1 MISNENSERL
11 FKNTIKYSRKLP
23 EMFSTD
29 DVSAIAENMTYG
41 ILGEL
46 RDRYNDNKPVVFSY
60 NELAELGDLWIY
72 RKDKNNEIK
81 KELYN
86 GNRLQNA
93 MYELND
99 ALINFS
105 YYKVLELKDD
115 GSPKSWVSTN
125 IFNIIYF
132 NGSEKKLTLTLNES
146 EVLPEQK
153 DVNGNVIQKALYVKD
168 LLNSDDWS
176 KVKHLQYNRKINNRL
191 TSKYSK
197 RLYRFL
203 SEYRSFPVGTKMKIE
218 IFDKKVL
225 KIYRPKSETY
235 GKQKPFDNR
244 KNRAAFLKKAIKEIS
259 ELKTEDGGQIVKNLD
274 VIYHRVGNKNHSI
287 ELTFTPFKL
296 DISSD
301 LNKRRINK
309 DNHHLIPAPEQIH
322 THSFPTPTLEHND
335 EENTKELSEID
346 IDAQNVIDYINYFWS
361 ITFNES
367 LQGYLNHIS
376 LPESVIQF
384 PHDKEILK
392 LIKKRLKNGVP
403 VETLMAVTEMK
414 AIDWLYLNPTMME
427 FFKPS
432 VIFGKNFPEY
442 QAFIQAFLN
451 KNDKYFVN
459 DLNKDKDFYIP
470 INGPWDAKWN
480 NF

>member
-1 MISNENSERL
+1 M
-11 FKNTIKYSRKLP
+11 
-23 EMFSTD
+23 
-29 DVSAIAENMTYG
+29 
-41 ILGEL
+41 
-46 RDRYNDNKPVVFSY
+46 
-60 NELAELGDLWIY
+60 
-72 RKDKNNEIK
+72 
-81 KELYN
+81 
-86 GNRLQNA
+86 
-93 MYELND
+93 
-99 ALINFS
+99 
-105 YYKVLELKDD
+105 
-115 GSPKSWVSTN
+115 
-125 IFNIIYF
+125 
-132 NGSEKKLTLTLNES
+132 
-146 EVLPEQK
+146 
-153 DVNGNVIQKALYVKD
+153 
-168 LLNSDDWS
+168 
-176 KVKHLQYNRKINNRL
+176 
-191 TSKYSK
+191 
-197 RLYRFL
+197 
-203 SEYRSFPVGTKMKIE
+203 
-218 IFDKKVL
+218 
-225 KIYRPKSETY
+225 
-235 GKQKPFDNR
+235 
-244 KNRAAFLKKAIKEIS
+244 
-259 ELKTEDGGQIVKNLD
+259 
-274 VIYHRVGNKNHSI
+274 GNKNHSI

-470 INGPWDAKWN
+470 INGPWDAK
-480 NF
+480 